1 LEERERETGRRSEK
15 QQKREREGF
24 FSKIKK
30 GEKRKE
36 RKKELNDPRRKRRKE
51 RKIDCLLDYLIISE
65 KQKEIEKER
74 FFST

>member
-1 LEERERETGRRSEK
+1 LEERKRDGEGDSRNS
-15 QQKREREGF
+15 KRERRIC